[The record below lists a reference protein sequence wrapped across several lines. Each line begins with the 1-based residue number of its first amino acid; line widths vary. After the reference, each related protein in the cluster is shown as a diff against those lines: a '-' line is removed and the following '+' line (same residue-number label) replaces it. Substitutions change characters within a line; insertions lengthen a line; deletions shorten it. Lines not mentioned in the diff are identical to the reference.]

1 MKIVFLDTGYYSDD
15 MANMIEGISIHRN
28 KNTYEIV
35 EGFCDNDG
43 HGTEVVNVFRKYDNK
58 SKIFMVKL
66 PTVEHQTIDEALAFA
81 LKYVLDNIQCDVVQI
96 SCGTLKHTSELE
108 ELVDKLAKKACVI
121 SAFDNAG
128 GVSYPAAYKNV
139 LGVDL
144 NLSSNKKDSFEV
156 IPDEIVDI
164 RVSDMYYR
172 IKDNCNIYKIV
183 QGSSYACSFISAM
196 VLKEKKKI
204 NKKQLKEKWGI
215 YKGIT
220 KKEGRIKVNILLSN
234 VKRTVIF
241 PFNKEIHSIARFE
254 KKFIGGDCQYYDLKH
269 KFLVG
274 KKICEVLKDTN
285 NEKIIRSYDQIDW
298 QEKFDLFVCGHLK
311 EIEQL
316 TGKQLRQ
323 EIYLKCKQYNKKLYC
338 FDDMRDVIK
347 QTKENVFYPQISLT
361 DVPQFRYGKL
371 RKPNIPVVC
380 VCGTS
385 SKQGKYTVQ
394 LNILEALEKKGINA
408 GFLSTEPNG
417 YLLGANEI
425 LPFGYESGCHI
436 ESKLTNVANEMI
448 WKLEKQ
454 KFELIVT
461 GCQSGSVQYDT
472 INERLLLYKQSY
484 FLNGINPDGIV
495 LVVNSYDSIRYIE
508 RTINYLESFTK
519 AKIIFVIINNIFGY
533 DSVNANQIKS
543 LIKKRTLI
551 TMMLNNLEHNIIYH
565 EILQYYTGEE

>member
-1 MKIVFLDTGYYSDD
+1 
-15 MANMIEGISIHRN
+15 MIEGISIHRN

-254 KKFIGGDCQYYDLKH
+254 KNS
-269 KFLVG
+269 LV
-274 KKICEVLKDTN
+274 
-285 NEKIIRSYDQIDW
+285 
-298 QEKFDLFVCGHLK
+298 
-311 EIEQL
+311 EIVN
-316 TGKQLRQ
+316 T
-323 EIYLKCKQYNKKLYC
+323 
-338 FDDMRDVIK
+338 
-347 QTKENVFYPQISLT
+347 
-361 DVPQFRYGKL
+361 
-371 RKPNIPVVC
+371 
-380 VCGTS
+380 
-385 SKQGKYTVQ
+385 
-394 LNILEALEKKGINA
+394 
-408 GFLSTEPNG
+408 
-417 YLLGANEI
+417 
-425 LPFGYESGCHI
+425 
-436 ESKLTNVANEMI
+436 MI
-448 WKLEKQ
+448 
-454 KFELIVT
+454 
-461 GCQSGSVQYDT
+461 
-472 INERLLLYKQSY
+472 
-484 FLNGINPDGIV
+484 
-495 LVVNSYDSIRYIE
+495 
-508 RTINYLESFTK
+508 
-519 AKIIFVIINNIFGY
+519 
-533 DSVNANQIKS
+533 
-543 LIKKRTLI
+543 
-551 TMMLNNLEHNIIYH
+551 
-565 EILQYYTGEE
+565 